1 MFLPN
6 YKNGSI
12 VNLMSSITSA
22 CGDKPMYEPFDSI
35 DSTELSKSK
44 NILLVV
50 IDGLGYE
57 YLMANGEG
65 SIFSEYLHDKLTA
78 VYPSTTAA
86 SITSFLTAVAPQ
98 QHAITGWF
106 VYLKELG
113 TISAILPFIPRY
125 GENPFN
131 SNEINT
137 AMIFY
142 QSNLFNN
149 INRKSYIVTKK
160 ELINSAYN
168 RTYNKESKMYLY
180 KNSIKDFI
188 KKIKKALKHN
198 NEKKFIYAYW
208 PEFDYLSHHFGANSN
223 EVKEHFKELDEQFS
237 NLLKSIH
244 NIDTSILITAD
255 HGFIDTNESKTIYL
269 KDHPELAETL
279 TLPLSGDARNAYCYV
294 RPSKTEKFE
303 SYILNNLNY
312 ACQLY
317 KSEDLIKKNFFGLYE
332 PNKKLFDRIGDY
344 TLIMKENYIIK
355 DFVLGEEEKSLI
367 GHHGGM
373 SKEEMFVPLIVIK
386 NH

>member
-1 MFLPN
+1 MIYPN

-22 CGDKPMYEPFDSI
+22 CGDKPMYEPLDSI

-86 SITSFLTAVAPQ
+86 SITSFLTGVAPQ

-125 GENPFN
+125 GGNPFN

-142 QSNLFNN
+142 QSNLFKN
-149 INRKSYIVTKK
+149 INRKSYVVTKK

-168 RTYNKESKMYLY
+168 KTYNKEPKMCLY

-188 KKIKKALKHN
+188 KKVKKALKYN

-208 PEFDYLSHHFGANSN
+208 PEFDYLSHQFGANSN
-223 EVKEHFKELDEQFS
+223 EVKEHFKELDVKFS

-244 NIDTSILITAD
+244 NTDTSILITAD

-269 KDHPELAETL
+269 KDHPELAKTL

-294 RPSKTEKFE
+294 RPSKTEEFE
-303 SYILNNLNY
+303 NYILNNLNY

-367 GHHGGM
+367 GYHGGM

-386 NH
+386 T